1 MDNFG
6 RDARSIMNSLG
17 SIKDPHDDDDPD
29 PPSAPM
35 AAALSKQV
43 GNN

>member
-1 MDNFG
+1 
-6 RDARSIMNSLG
+6 MNSLG

-35 AAALSKQV
+35 AAALSKQAS
-43 GNN
+43 NN